1 MVGELTSEIQNKTRT
16 VTGNFKI
23 QGGEDVDVLLR
34 FVTINIELY
43 LGLYLNPENLG
54 QVKQPDRK
62 IEF

>member
-1 MVGELTSEIQNKTRT
+1 MTLRT
-16 VTGNFKI
+16 VTVNLEI
-23 QGGEDVDVLLR
+23 QDGEDFDIPLR

-54 QVKQPDRK
+54 QVKHPDRK